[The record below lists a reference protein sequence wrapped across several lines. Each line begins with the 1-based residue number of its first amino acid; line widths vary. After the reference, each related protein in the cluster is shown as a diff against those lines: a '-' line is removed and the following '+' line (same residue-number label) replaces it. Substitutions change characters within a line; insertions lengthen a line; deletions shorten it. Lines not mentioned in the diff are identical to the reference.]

1 MQKRAVYSAPN
12 ERARVWKVFQECVKV
27 YNSRTVCSCKCDL
40 VYNSTTMCKRV
51 LEHSRLWKGVQ
62 ELAKA
67 HNSVRECAKAVCKCV
82 KSVTRRIMAPPFAT
96 PPTPHASLT
105 PLPSFKWSP
114 PPPLKAENKRRMVTT
129 ATIKIIF
136 KGPKMGGKAHFPK
149 CFSNDDQNLQKWRP
163 LSDNKKFPFKDKKE
177 RRWSFSKPFSHFFI
191 PLLI

>member
-1 MQKRAVYSAPN
+1 MYSSTRVCNCKSVTRRIIAPPSARVYWSIQVSKSAP
-12 ERARVWKVFQECVKV
+12 KH
-27 YNSRTVCSCKCDL
+27 
-40 VYNSTTMCKRV
+40 TTLC
-51 LEHSRLWKGVQ
+51 
-62 ELAKA
+62 
-67 HNSVRECAKAVCKCV
+67 

>member
-1 MQKRAVYSAPN
+1 M
-12 ERARVWKVFQECVKV
+12 
-27 YNSRTVCSCKCDL
+27 
-40 VYNSTTMCKRV
+40 
-51 LEHSRLWKGVQ
+51 Q

-67 HNSVRECAKAVCKCV
+67 HNSVQECVRVSPEGLLWHRHSQNGTRAHKTLKKVQECAKAVCQ
-82 KSVTRRIMAPPFAT
+82 SVTRRIMAPPFAT

-114 PPPLKAENKRRMVTT
+114 PPPLKAKNKRRMVTA

-149 CFSNDDQNLQKWRP
+149 CFSNGDQNLQKWRP
-163 LSDNKKFPFKDKKE
+163 LSHNKKFPFKDKKE

-191 PLLI
+191 PLLISLNRSLE

>member
-1 MQKRAVYSAPN
+1 M
-12 ERARVWKVFQECVKV
+12 
-27 YNSRTVCSCKCDL
+27 
-40 VYNSTTMCKRV
+40 
-51 LEHSRLWKGVQ
+51 Q

-136 KGPKMGGKAHFPK
+136 KGPKMGGKAFLIIVADAADAVSVN
-149 CFSNDDQNLQKWRP
+149 FSGRCKFLQ
-163 LSDNKKFPFKDKKE
+163 
-177 RRWSFSKPFSHFFI
+177 I
-191 PLLI
+191 